1 MSRHLN
7 DRRLLACLEE
17 EPSPEAEAHL
27 RACPACRARLETL
40 AQTAEDLTA
49 TLRAVGEQAPL
60 SPARSWEAVARRRAK
75 QRPALHPLLRQL
87 AAVAVLVII
96 VAGLAGLIHTLAVT
110 GPTLTEA
117 TPAPSPTSPASP
129 SPAAGPLPRPPLGGL
144 STSIS
149 VLVLGTDGESETSD
163 ETDALLLFYLDAET
177 ERAFLLS
184 IPRDLYVEVHGHGQV
199 RAGSIYGLGE
209 RDEDTSGLAL
219 AQETVSATLGLP
231 VQHAALVRLEGF
243 ASLIDAIGGLDVVVP
258 HPIEDLTY
266 PDDHGGYD
274 PLLIPAGEQHFDGET
289 ALRYARTRV
298 VPAPGFDRAFRQQQL
313 ILAAH
318 DRVTR
323 LDLLPGL
330 IAQAPTLWA
339 AIAGG
344 FETDLS
350 LSDVIDLALLATSL
364 TADDITTATLD
375 ECCTV
380 QHTTPAGKRVLLPQP
395 EEIETLMENL
405 LEGEQ

>member
-1 MSRHLN
+1 MNRHLN

-75 QRPALHPLLRQL
+75 QRPALHHRLRHRSAERSRRSL
-87 AAVAVLVII
+87 AAVAVLVLI

-231 VQHAALVRLEGF
+231 VQHAALVR
-243 ASLIDAIGGLDVVVP
+243 
-258 HPIEDLTY
+258 
-266 PDDHGGYD
+266 
-274 PLLIPAGEQHFDGET
+274 
-289 ALRYARTRV
+289 
-298 VPAPGFDRAFRQQQL
+298 
-313 ILAAH
+313 
-318 DRVTR
+318 
-323 LDLLPGL
+323 
-330 IAQAPTLWA
+330 
-339 AIAGG
+339 
-344 FETDLS
+344 
-350 LSDVIDLALLATSL
+350 
-364 TADDITTATLD
+364 
-375 ECCTV
+375 
-380 QHTTPAGKRVLLPQP
+380 
-395 EEIETLMENL
+395 
-405 LEGEQ
+405 